1 MQIREFGIDE
11 IKPYEKNPR
20 KNEDSVK
27 FVANSIKEFGFKVPI
42 VIDAD
47 NVIVAGHTRWKAAKQ
62 LGLEKV
68 PCIKADDLSPA
79 QIKAFRLAD
88 NKVGEFSQW
97 DMDLLGDELKDLGDV
112 FDMGDFGFFDPMDDD
127 APTGDDD
134 DFDPDKAAEDIENPV
149 SQPGDLWLLGRHRLI
164 CGDSCDE
171 ATIKRLCGDEAIDLY
186 LTDPPYNVA
195 YKGGTDKK
203 LTIENDNMDSASFLA
218 FLTDAYAAAD
228 SVLKPG
234 CAFYIW
240 HASCEVFNFYQAI
253 MNIPGWMAKQYLL
266 WVKDSFTLGR
276 QDYQWKHEPCQPAGT
291 KVVTPT
297 GIVNIEDL
305 KDGDVVVSYDS
316 YSGLVKGTKNGGY
329 KVKTA
334 KRKYEGTLYGVRCN
348 GMETWATDNH
358 KFTVRFNSGAKK
370 NFCTYLMKR
379 GTRWR
384 VGVTV
389 CYDARQFGL
398 KTRFKQENADAAW
411 IIAVHESKEKAQIME
426 QLVAVKYGLPY
437 TVWELDRGQK
447 VPTSKRKYED
457 IDWLYDNLDPL
468 RMELGARQLLEDY
481 GRSIRYPLLTRE
493 ICRDKFSTRVTATVA
508 ACNLIPGLMQVPVST
523 EYDYSTNKNFKWVEI
538 DEIARKQYCDWVYSL
553 DVEKYQHYIADGI
566 VVHNCIYGWKDGA
579 AHYFVDDRKQ
589 STILE
594 FDKPKRNGE
603 HPTMK
608 PVELF
613 EKLVENSSRPGE
625 NVLDSF
631 GGSGTTMVACEKLGR
646 KAFLCELDPKYADV
660 IVKRYINLHGNSKD
674 VRLLKPDGTEVP
686 YDEIAK

>member
-1 MQIREFGIDE
+1 MEIREFGIDE

-20 KNEDSVK
+20 KNEDSIR

-195 YKGGTDKK
+195 YKGGTG

-228 SVLKPG
+228 SVMKAG
-234 CAFYIW
+234 CPFYIW

-291 KVVTPT
+291 KVVTPN

-589 STILE
+589 STVLE

-646 KAFLCELDPKYADV
+646 KAFLSELDPKYADV
-660 IVKRYINLHGNSKD
+660 IVRRYINLHGNSKD

>member
-1 MQIREFGIDE
+1 MQIVEEYLDDLV
-11 IKPYEKNPR
+11 PYAKNPR
-20 KNEDSVK
+20 RNDDSVK
-27 FVANSIKEFGFKVPI
+27 FVANSIREFGFKVPI
-42 VIDAD
+42 IIDRD
-47 NVIVAGHTRWKAAKQ
+47 NVIVAGHTRYKAAKQ

-149 SQPGDLWLLGRHRLI
+149 SQPGDLWLLGRHRLM

-171 ATIKRLCGDEAIDLY
+171 ATIKRLCGDLQMDLY

-195 YKGGTDKK
+195 YEGGTDKK

-240 HASCEVFNFYQAI
+240 HASCEVGNFYQAM
-253 MNIPGWMAKQYLL
+253 MNIPGWMPKQYLL

-276 QDYQWKHEPCQPAGT
+276 QDYQWKHEPC
-291 KVVTPT
+291 
-297 GIVNIEDL
+297 
-305 KDGDVVVSYDS
+305 
-316 YSGLVKGTKNGGY
+316 
-329 KVKTA
+329 
-334 KRKYEGTLYGVRCN
+334 
-348 GMETWATDNH
+348 W
-358 KFTVRFNSGAKK
+358 
-370 NFCTYLMKR
+370 
-379 GTRWR
+379 
-384 VGVTV
+384 
-389 CYDARQFGL
+389 
-398 KTRFKQENADAAW
+398 
-411 IIAVHESKEKAQIME
+411 
-426 QLVAVKYGLPY
+426 
-437 TVWELDRGQK
+437 
-447 VPTSKRKYED
+447 
-457 IDWLYDNLDPL
+457 
-468 RMELGARQLLEDY
+468 
-481 GRSIRYPLLTRE
+481 
-493 ICRDKFSTRVTATVA
+493 
-508 ACNLIPGLMQVPVST
+508 
-523 EYDYSTNKNFKWVEI
+523 
-538 DEIARKQYCDWVYSL
+538 
-553 DVEKYQHYIADGI
+553 
-566 VVHNCIYGWKDGA
+566 YGWKDGA

-589 STILE
+589 STVLE
-594 FDKPKRNGE
+594 FDKPKRNGD

-608 PVELF
+608 LVELF
-613 EKLVENSSRPGE
+613 ERLVENSSRPGE

-660 IVKRYINLHGNSKD
+660 IVKRYINIHGNSKD

-686 YDEIAK
+686 YDEITK

>member
-1 MQIREFGIDE
+1 MEIQEFGIDE

-27 FVANSIKEFGFKVPI
+27 FVANSIKEFGFNVPI

-68 PCIKADDLSPA
+68 PCIKKDDLTPA
-79 QIKAFRLAD
+79 QIRAFRLAD

-97 DMDLLGDELKDLGDV
+97 DMELLGDELKDLGDV

-171 ATIKRLCGDEAIDLY
+171 ETIKRLCGDNEIDLY

-195 YKGGTDKK
+195 YKGGTDQK

-228 SVLKPG
+228 SVMKAG
-234 CAFYIW
+234 CPFYIR
-240 HASCEVFNFYQAI
+240 HASCEVGNFYQA
-253 MNIPGWMAKQYLL
+253 MLNIPGWMPKQYLL

-276 QDYQWKHEPCQPAGT
+276 QDYQWKHEPC
-291 KVVTPT
+291 
-297 GIVNIEDL
+297 
-305 KDGDVVVSYDS
+305 
-316 YSGLVKGTKNGGY
+316 
-329 KVKTA
+329 
-334 KRKYEGTLYGVRCN
+334 
-348 GMETWATDNH
+348 W
-358 KFTVRFNSGAKK
+358 
-370 NFCTYLMKR
+370 
-379 GTRWR
+379 
-384 VGVTV
+384 
-389 CYDARQFGL
+389 
-398 KTRFKQENADAAW
+398 
-411 IIAVHESKEKAQIME
+411 
-426 QLVAVKYGLPY
+426 
-437 TVWELDRGQK
+437 
-447 VPTSKRKYED
+447 
-457 IDWLYDNLDPL
+457 
-468 RMELGARQLLEDY
+468 
-481 GRSIRYPLLTRE
+481 
-493 ICRDKFSTRVTATVA
+493 
-508 ACNLIPGLMQVPVST
+508 
-523 EYDYSTNKNFKWVEI
+523 
-538 DEIARKQYCDWVYSL
+538 
-553 DVEKYQHYIADGI
+553 
-566 VVHNCIYGWKDGA
+566 YGWKDGA

-589 STILE
+589 STVLE

-646 KAFLCELDPKYADV
+646 KAFLCELSEKYADV
-660 IVKRYINLHGNSKD
+660 IVRRYINLHGNSKD

>member
-1 MQIREFGIDE
+1 MEIREFGIDE

-27 FVANSIKEFGFKVPI
+27 FVANSIKEFGFNVPI

-68 PCIKADDLSPA
+68 PCIKKDDLSPA

-97 DMDLLGDELKDLGDV
+97 DMELLGDELKDLGDV
-112 FDMGDFGFFDPMDDD
+112 FDMGDFGFFDPMMDDD

-134 DFDPDKAAEDIENPV
+134 DFDVDKAAEEIENPV

-195 YKGGTDKK
+195 YKGGTG

-240 HASCEVFNFYQAI
+240 HASCEVGNFYNA
-253 MNIPGWMAKQYLL
+253 MLNIPGWMPKQYLL

-276 QDYQWKHEPCQPAGT
+276 QDYQWKHEPC
-291 KVVTPT
+291 
-297 GIVNIEDL
+297 
-305 KDGDVVVSYDS
+305 
-316 YSGLVKGTKNGGY
+316 
-329 KVKTA
+329 
-334 KRKYEGTLYGVRCN
+334 
-348 GMETWATDNH
+348 W
-358 KFTVRFNSGAKK
+358 
-370 NFCTYLMKR
+370 
-379 GTRWR
+379 
-384 VGVTV
+384 
-389 CYDARQFGL
+389 
-398 KTRFKQENADAAW
+398 
-411 IIAVHESKEKAQIME
+411 
-426 QLVAVKYGLPY
+426 
-437 TVWELDRGQK
+437 
-447 VPTSKRKYED
+447 
-457 IDWLYDNLDPL
+457 
-468 RMELGARQLLEDY
+468 
-481 GRSIRYPLLTRE
+481 
-493 ICRDKFSTRVTATVA
+493 
-508 ACNLIPGLMQVPVST
+508 
-523 EYDYSTNKNFKWVEI
+523 
-538 DEIARKQYCDWVYSL
+538 
-553 DVEKYQHYIADGI
+553 
-566 VVHNCIYGWKDGA
+566 YGWKDGA

-660 IVKRYINLHGNSKD
+660 IVRRYINLHGNSKD

>member
-1 MQIREFGIDE
+1 MEIREFGIDE

-20 KNEDSVK
+20 KNEDSIR

-134 DFDPDKAAEDIENPV
+134 DFDPDKVAEDIENPV

-195 YKGGTDKK
+195 YKGGTG

-228 SVLKPG
+228 SVMKAG
-234 CAFYIW
+234 CPFYIW
-240 HASCEVFNFYQAI
+240 HASCEVGNFYQA
-253 MNIPGWMAKQYLL
+253 MLNIPGWMPKQYLL

-276 QDYQWKHEPCQPAGT
+276 QDYQWKHEPC
-291 KVVTPT
+291 
-297 GIVNIEDL
+297 
-305 KDGDVVVSYDS
+305 
-316 YSGLVKGTKNGGY
+316 
-329 KVKTA
+329 
-334 KRKYEGTLYGVRCN
+334 
-348 GMETWATDNH
+348 W
-358 KFTVRFNSGAKK
+358 
-370 NFCTYLMKR
+370 
-379 GTRWR
+379 
-384 VGVTV
+384 
-389 CYDARQFGL
+389 
-398 KTRFKQENADAAW
+398 
-411 IIAVHESKEKAQIME
+411 
-426 QLVAVKYGLPY
+426 
-437 TVWELDRGQK
+437 
-447 VPTSKRKYED
+447 
-457 IDWLYDNLDPL
+457 
-468 RMELGARQLLEDY
+468 
-481 GRSIRYPLLTRE
+481 
-493 ICRDKFSTRVTATVA
+493 
-508 ACNLIPGLMQVPVST
+508 
-523 EYDYSTNKNFKWVEI
+523 
-538 DEIARKQYCDWVYSL
+538 
-553 DVEKYQHYIADGI
+553 
-566 VVHNCIYGWKDGA
+566 YGWKDGA

-589 STILE
+589 STVLE

-646 KAFLCELDPKYADV
+646 KAFLSELSEKYCDV
-660 IVKRYINLHGNSKD
+660 IIRRFVNLKGSKD
-674 VRLLKPDGTEVP
+674 VFLLKNDGTKVP
-686 YDEIAK
+686 YDDVFKQ

>member
-1 MQIREFGIDE
+1 M
-11 IKPYEKNPR
+11 
-20 KNEDSVK
+20 
-27 FVANSIKEFGFKVPI
+27 
-42 VIDAD
+42 
-47 NVIVAGHTRWKAAKQ
+47 AGHTRWKAAKQ

-68 PCIKADDLSPA
+68 PCIMASDLSPEK
-79 QIKAFRLAD
+79 IKAYRLAD
-88 NKVGEFSQW
+88 NKVGESSQW
-97 DMDLLGDELKDLGDV
+97 DMDLLGDELKDLGDI
-112 FDMGDFGFFDPMDDD
+112 FDMGEFGFFEPIEDD

-228 SVLKPG
+228 SVMKAG
-234 CAFYIW
+234 CPFYIW
-240 HASCEVFNFYQAI
+240 HASCEVGNFYQA
-253 MNIPGWMAKQYLL
+253 MLNIPGWMPKQYLL

-276 QDYQWKHEPCQPAGT
+276 QDYQWKHEPC
-291 KVVTPT
+291 
-297 GIVNIEDL
+297 
-305 KDGDVVVSYDS
+305 
-316 YSGLVKGTKNGGY
+316 
-329 KVKTA
+329 
-334 KRKYEGTLYGVRCN
+334 
-348 GMETWATDNH
+348 W
-358 KFTVRFNSGAKK
+358 
-370 NFCTYLMKR
+370 
-379 GTRWR
+379 
-384 VGVTV
+384 
-389 CYDARQFGL
+389 
-398 KTRFKQENADAAW
+398 
-411 IIAVHESKEKAQIME
+411 
-426 QLVAVKYGLPY
+426 
-437 TVWELDRGQK
+437 
-447 VPTSKRKYED
+447 
-457 IDWLYDNLDPL
+457 
-468 RMELGARQLLEDY
+468 
-481 GRSIRYPLLTRE
+481 
-493 ICRDKFSTRVTATVA
+493 
-508 ACNLIPGLMQVPVST
+508 
-523 EYDYSTNKNFKWVEI
+523 
-538 DEIARKQYCDWVYSL
+538 
-553 DVEKYQHYIADGI
+553 
-566 VVHNCIYGWKDGA
+566 YGWKDGA

-646 KAFLCELDPKYADV
+646 KAFLCELSEKYADV

>member
-1 MQIREFGIDE
+1 MEFREFGIDE

-27 FVANSIKEFGFKVPI
+27 FVANSIKEFGFNVPI

-68 PCIKADDLSPA
+68 PCIKKDDLSPA

-112 FDMGDFGFFDPMDDD
+112 FDMGDFGFFDPIADD

-134 DFDPDKAAEDIENPV
+134 DFDPDKELDNIDNPV

-171 ATIKRLCGDEAIDLY
+171 ATIQRLCGDSQIDLY

-195 YKGGTDKK
+195 YKGGTG

-228 SVLKPG
+228 SVMKPG

-240 HASCEVFNFYQAI
+240 HASCEVGNFYQA
-253 MNIPGWMAKQYLL
+253 MLNIPGWMPKQYLL

-276 QDYQWKHEPCQPAGT
+276 QDYQWKHEPC
-291 KVVTPT
+291 
-297 GIVNIEDL
+297 
-305 KDGDVVVSYDS
+305 
-316 YSGLVKGTKNGGY
+316 
-329 KVKTA
+329 
-334 KRKYEGTLYGVRCN
+334 
-348 GMETWATDNH
+348 W
-358 KFTVRFNSGAKK
+358 
-370 NFCTYLMKR
+370 
-379 GTRWR
+379 
-384 VGVTV
+384 
-389 CYDARQFGL
+389 
-398 KTRFKQENADAAW
+398 
-411 IIAVHESKEKAQIME
+411 
-426 QLVAVKYGLPY
+426 
-437 TVWELDRGQK
+437 
-447 VPTSKRKYED
+447 
-457 IDWLYDNLDPL
+457 
-468 RMELGARQLLEDY
+468 
-481 GRSIRYPLLTRE
+481 
-493 ICRDKFSTRVTATVA
+493 
-508 ACNLIPGLMQVPVST
+508 
-523 EYDYSTNKNFKWVEI
+523 
-538 DEIARKQYCDWVYSL
+538 
-553 DVEKYQHYIADGI
+553 
-566 VVHNCIYGWKDGA
+566 YGWKDGA

-589 STILE
+589 STVLE

-625 NVLDSF
+625 NVMDSF

-660 IVKRYINLHGNSKD
+660 IVRRYINLHGNSKD

>member
-1 MQIREFGIDE
+1 MELREFGIDE

-20 KNEDSVK
+20 KNDGSVR

-42 VIDAD
+42 VIDSD
-47 NVIVAGHTRWKAAKQ
+47 HCIVAGHTRWKAARQ
-62 LGLEKV
+62 LGLKKV
-68 PCIKADDLSPA
+68 PCIMADDLTPE
-79 QIKAFRLAD
+79 QVKAYRLAD

-149 SQPGDLWLLGRHRLI
+149 SQPGDLWLLGRHRLM

-171 ATIKRLCGDEAIDLY
+171 STIQRLCGDSQIDLY

-228 SVLKPG
+228 SVMKPG

-240 HASCEVFNFYQAI
+240 HASCEVGNFYQA
-253 MNIPGWMAKQYLL
+253 MLNIPGWMPKQYLL

-276 QDYQWKHEPCQPAGT
+276 QDYQWKHEPC
-291 KVVTPT
+291 
-297 GIVNIEDL
+297 
-305 KDGDVVVSYDS
+305 
-316 YSGLVKGTKNGGY
+316 
-329 KVKTA
+329 
-334 KRKYEGTLYGVRCN
+334 
-348 GMETWATDNH
+348 W
-358 KFTVRFNSGAKK
+358 
-370 NFCTYLMKR
+370 
-379 GTRWR
+379 
-384 VGVTV
+384 
-389 CYDARQFGL
+389 
-398 KTRFKQENADAAW
+398 
-411 IIAVHESKEKAQIME
+411 
-426 QLVAVKYGLPY
+426 
-437 TVWELDRGQK
+437 
-447 VPTSKRKYED
+447 
-457 IDWLYDNLDPL
+457 
-468 RMELGARQLLEDY
+468 
-481 GRSIRYPLLTRE
+481 
-493 ICRDKFSTRVTATVA
+493 
-508 ACNLIPGLMQVPVST
+508 
-523 EYDYSTNKNFKWVEI
+523 
-538 DEIARKQYCDWVYSL
+538 
-553 DVEKYQHYIADGI
+553 
-566 VVHNCIYGWKDGA
+566 YGWKDGA

-589 STILE
+589 STVLE

-631 GGSGTTMVACEKLGR
+631 GGSGTTIVACEKLGR

-660 IVKRYINLHGNSKD
+660 IVRRYINIHGNSKD
-674 VRLLKPDGTEVP
+674 VRLLKSDGTEVP
-686 YDEIAK
+686 FDEIAK